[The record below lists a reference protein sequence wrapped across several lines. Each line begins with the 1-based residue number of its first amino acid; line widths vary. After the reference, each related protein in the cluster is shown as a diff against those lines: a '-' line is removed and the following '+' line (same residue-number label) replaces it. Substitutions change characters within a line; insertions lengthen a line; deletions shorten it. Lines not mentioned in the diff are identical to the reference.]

1 MKPPPAAEAGGTI
14 SHHGVLP
21 RHERSR
27 QTRTARVEHY
37 ADQNRLCAEIILHER
52 GRYAGLP
59 VIWAEAVI
67 RGNAEHSRDW
77 RLVA

>member
-1 MKPPPAAEAGGTI
+1 MNPPPAAAGGAT
-14 SHHGVLP
+14 VLP

-27 QTRTARVEHY
+27 QTQAARVERY
-37 ADQNRLCAEIILHER
+37 ADQNRVCAEIILRER
-52 GRYAGLP
+52 ARYAGLP

-67 RGNAEHSRDW
+67 RGNAEHCRDW